1 MAQKS
6 GYSVEHYKHAHGGVL
21 SLGHLVG
28 QRLLVTSVAMMILSA
43 PLAADSVNNTNFC
56 INGAAA
62 AYDYSEFAEDFATGE
77 WKSYSGVQIIS
88 ESNSVVLTVTDQY
101 GSSICTN
108 TANLTTQCKF
118 QADFQST
125 FTINVDN
132 TPFSTAG
139 NFKICTF

>member
-6 GYSVEHYKHAHGGVL
+6 GYLVEHYKHAHSGVL

-28 QRLLVTSVAMMILSA
+28 QRLLFTSVAMMILSA
-43 PLAADSVNNTNFC
+43 PLAADSVNNFC

-88 ESNSVVLTVTDQY
+88 ESNAVVLTVTDQY